1 MTNQSSALRESERE
15 QDHLRP
21 PLNLT
26 PKSESLDT
34 TSTATNSNS
43 KRLKPERCSPSPT
56 RRDHHHLH
64 HHQQQQHQQQKHQQQ
79 QDQHHQQEQSTSK
92 RKTPDEYYENKTARH
107 HRSTDSYDK
116 GHGDTTPSH
125 SHHSIHHL
133 SQSAVSHHIRQ
144 QVRMFWPV
152 YFFLLVDCW
161 I

>member
-64 HHQQQQHQQQKHQQQ
+64 HHQQQQHQQQ

-152 YFFLLVDCW
+152 YFLLLVDCW